1 MPIRSFSC
9 DYSFNFLLIS
19 IAHRT
24 GASGL
29 SKKNER
35 HPIAHGK
42 SDQLP
47 CFFGTADLLCSTD
60 NFTQFLHVLTLL
72 IEKQHRIT
80 DQIHKQDTA
89 NL

>member
-9 DYSFNFLLIS
+9 GYSFNFLLIS

-29 SKKNER
+29 SKKTSAIPSPTGSR
-35 HPIAHGK
+35 ISFPA
-42 SDQLP
+42 SLALR
-47 CFFGTADLLCSTD
+47 TCSVPRTISVSCSM
-60 NFTQFLHVLTLL
+60 VLALL
-72 IEKQHRIT
+72 IEKQRRIT
-80 DQIHKQDTA
+80 DQIHKQNVA